1 MSSRT
6 KPGLGSSLLVRG
18 SGPVW
23 HTAEGEGYAAGRH
36 VALEDRDELGIVGY
50 DHESA
55 AQVIGE
61 EGARLV
67 WGRVRVRVGAGGPAC
82 LGDVVIEE
90 EVLAAVRVRNRALL
104 SGCRA

>member
-1 MSSRT
+1 M
-6 KPGLGSSLLVRG
+6 
-18 SGPVW
+18 W

-67 WGRVRVRVGAGGPAC
+67 RVRVRVKVRVGVGVRVGVRV
-82 LGDVVIEE
+82 GVG
-90 EVLAAVRVRNRALL
+90 VRVRVRVRGELVTEAGDAVALERPNHVDVNADE
-104 SGCRA
+104 G